1 MYFNA
6 FPKIYYD
13 FPNYSGDDTFLQ
25 VLTDIT
31 ANVRI
36 RKQVLEDITLYD
48 EYDMKE
54 GETPEIIAE
63 KYYGNPEYH
72 WIILLANQRYDYI
85 SDFPLTSAELYEHT
99 VNTYGVDHIYDIHH
113 YERDGEWDEA
123 SGVLK
128 VPSSAISK
136 LKVHDNITDA
146 PFTNAR
152 IESIDKTTNS
162 VVVKLDYGRFKD
174 GDGVTVNGIRYD
186 TASKSNVYSSILNFV
201 VQTNG
206 FTLNDS
212 YVPITNYDYE
222 NIKNEKK
229 RRIKLI
235 SPRLIEQLLREY
247 KSVMY

>member
-85 SDFPLTSAELYEHT
+85 SEFPLTSAELYEHT
-99 VNTYGVDHIYDIHH
+99 VNTYGQDHIYDIHH
-113 YERDGEWDEA
+113 YERDGEYEEA
-123 SGVLK
+123 VGVLK
-128 VPSSAISK
+128 VPSTIISS
-136 LKVHDNITDA
+136 LKVHDFIMDEPIA
-146 PFTNAR
+146 NAR
-152 IESIDKTTNS
+152 IESIDKVNNS
-162 VVVKLDYGRFKD
+162 LVIRMDYGRFKD
-174 GDGVTVNGIRYD
+174 GDAVTVKGIRYD
-186 TASKSNVYSSILNFV
+186 SALKTNVYKSVLSFQIP
-201 VQTNG
+201 TNG
-206 FTLNDS
+206 FTLNEN

-222 NIKNEKK
+222 NIQNEKK

-235 SPRLIEQLLREY
+235 SPRLIQQILREY
-247 KSVMY
+247 KSIMY